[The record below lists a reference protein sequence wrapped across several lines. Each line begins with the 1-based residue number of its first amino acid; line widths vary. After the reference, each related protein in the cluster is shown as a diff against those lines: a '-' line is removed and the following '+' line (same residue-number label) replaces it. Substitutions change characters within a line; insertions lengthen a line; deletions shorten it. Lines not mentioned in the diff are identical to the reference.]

1 MAKTRQKSDGLVS
14 FYFRLPAG
22 LRQKIDDM
30 AEKNMTS
37 SARVATELIELG
49 LKVEQTID
57 GITSD
62 VVQAESDLDTHGREH
77 ISKWLKRN

>member
-22 LRQKIDDM
+22 LRQKIDDL

-37 SARVATELIELG
+37 SARVATELIESG
-49 LKVEQTID
+49 LRVEQLRV
-57 GITSD
+57 GVESEA
-62 VVQAESDLDTHGREH
+62 VQAQSDLDNHGREH
-77 ISKWLKRN
+77 ISQWLKRN

>member
-1 MAKTRQKSDGLVS
+1 M
-14 FYFRLPAG
+14 
-22 LRQKIDDM
+22 RQKIDDM

-62 VVQAESDLDTHGREH
+62 VVQAESDLDNHGREH
-77 ISKWLKRN
+77 ISQWLKRN

>member
-1 MAKTRQKSDGLVS
+1 
-14 FYFRLPAG
+14 
-22 LRQKIDDM
+22 
-30 AEKNMTS
+30 MTS

-62 VVQAESDLDTHGREH
+62 VVQAESDLDNHGREH

>member
-14 FYFRLPAG
+14 FYFRLPAS

-62 VVQAESDLDTHGREH
+62 VVQAESDLDNHGREH